1 MSALIEHND
10 SPLRLYESR
19 WLDPWPDGPMDPG
32 NWGCRLPAGRFYI
45 KKRLTRRR
53 IPGQTLRYQF
63 IASSDNLGDGIQ
75 DPPALPEEPDH
86 FASQYGW
93 IFCALGE
100 IMGLE
105 MLLHARQCGIEVLLV
120 SLCVIDRDV
129 NRGQGI
135 NLDLDLVFPPGSTVL
150 NTGVFWQLTQ
160 DNCRKL
166 IDVKLP
172 KSRFSE
178 NYDPRRLLT
187 LYGLPLPTN
196 VLSRAWLLN
205 ILEYYVEGLAGEGAN
220 RVALIR
226 RCGTD
231 LSWRNYH
238 IDDFTNSITF
248 IRNTYDDTE
257 GDSWYFCIPFA

>member
-1 MSALIEHND
+1 MIHTNINHKFHGCFSWFQGCPDKYIHRIRNTNSLTLLEKSYTNSLYNLKIFFSVTITGFKEIFAVLSIAFILEVSALIEHND

-32 NWGCRLPAGRFYI
+32 NWGCRLPAGKFYV

-75 DPPALPEEPDH
+75 DPPALPGEPDH
-86 FASQYGW
+86 FASQHGW

-129 NRGQGI
+129 SQN
-135 NLDLDLVFPPGSTVL
+135 
-150 NTGVFWQLTQ
+150 
-160 DNCRKL
+160 
-166 IDVKLP
+166 
-172 KSRFSE
+172 
-178 NYDPRRLLT
+178 
-187 LYGLPLPTN
+187 
-196 VLSRAWLLN
+196 
-205 ILEYYVEGLAGEGAN
+205 
-220 RVALIR
+220 
-226 RCGTD
+226 
-231 LSWRNYH
+231 
-238 IDDFTNSITF
+238 
-248 IRNTYDDTE
+248 
-257 GDSWYFCIPFA
+257 FC